1 MKRTAIF
8 TAVLI
13 LLIVCICGCTPK
25 KQTQSGTT
33 TTTVNQPS
41 SDDQLSADK
50 ALSFTKD
57 SDTLKIKV
65 TLPECAKKEV
75 SLILITDPK
84 YQYNWEEDPA
94 SRLIEIGQLRLDS
107 NGEGSIELK
116 LKNPSQKCYLCLTA
130 PAGNCILEV
139 K

>member
-8 TAVLI
+8 TAVLL
-13 LLIVCICGCTPK
+13 LLIVCTCGCTSK
-25 KQTQSGTT
+25 KQTQQGTT
-33 TTTVNQPS
+33 TTTANQPS
-41 SDDQLSADK
+41 PENRLNADK
-50 ALSFTKD
+50 VLSFTKD

-75 SLILITDPK
+75 SLILITDSE

-94 SRLIEIGQLRLDS
+94 SRLIDIGQLRLNN
-107 NGEGSIELK
+107 NGEGSMELK
-116 LKNPSQKCYLCLTA
+116 LKNPSRKCYLCLTA